1 MRSQRLSKSVAKS
14 FELPSIRKNKIKL
27 TPIIHKAKANIKK
40 PKEVVIKSLPVIQM
54 EEVKEKEKDFIFQT
68 QFEYISIMEKK
79 IKNMSEI
86 FKVSTGMALNLLIK
100 NQYNTETCYEEA
112 FEYQR
117 NRNWTELR
125 RYYTLTDGLINQICP
140 ICMQDTPP
148 RELISLNCYHT
159 FCRNCFFNYL
169 VSLMKDEGI
178 FCFHRTCPMEGCKVN
193 NFVVL

>member
-79 IKNMSEI
+79 IKNMYEI

-125 RYYTLTDGLINQICP
+125 R
-140 ICMQDTPP
+140 
-148 RELISLNCYHT
+148 
-159 FCRNCFFNYL
+159 
-169 VSLMKDEGI
+169 
-178 FCFHRTCPMEGCKVN
+178 
-193 NFVVL
+193 